1 MPRPVARLALL
12 LAPQIA
18 RRGVS
23 RAAWAIARD
32 WMIGQRNQART
43 QKPVN
48 GCGRVIHRQPN
59 DIVIGLTARDFN
71 NVVEMFVGRIDDALG
86 LLQRR
91 ATSADL
97 PIGQM
102 QRSTNH
108 RGCID

>member
-1 MPRPVARLALL
+1 
-12 LAPQIA
+12 
-18 RRGVS
+18 
-23 RAAWAIARD
+23 
-32 WMIGQRNQART
+32 MIGQRNQART

-108 RGCID
+108 RGAAGKPAVPAPIITKSNDMFCAACAVDDTA